1 MRILIIRHGEPNYTK
16 DSLTE
21 KGWREAELLA
31 DRLEKEK
38 IDAFYCSP
46 LGRAKD
52 TAGCTLKRLG
62 KEAVIYDW
70 LQEFYY
76 PIPNPE
82 KEGTRIAWDFMPG
95 FWTKKP
101 ELYDKDEWMH
111 APLFANSEIAAKQKM
126 VAENLDLLLARHGY
140 ERYGNYY
147 KVVNG
152 NKDTIAIFCHLGV
165 EFVMLSH
172 LLGVS
177 APVLWQG
184 CFVAPTSVTVL
195 KTEERVKGEAC
206 FRCKTIGDTGHLYAG
221 KEAPSESGFFQ
232 EVWVPGEK

>member
-1 MRILIIRHGEPNYTK
+1 MRILIIRHGDPNYAI

-38 IDAFYCSP
+38 IDYFYSSP

-52 TAGCTLKRLG
+52 TAGCTLKRVG
-62 KEAVIYDW
+62 KEAQVFDW

-76 PIPNPE
+76 PITDPLNPE
-82 KEGTRIAWDFMPG
+82 NTRIAWDFMPG
-95 FWTKKP
+95 YWTQK
-101 ELYDKDEWMH
+101 EQMYDKDNW
-111 APLFANSEIAAKQKM
+111 AKTDIFTGSQLAEKQQM
-126 VAENLDLLLARHGY
+126 VYENLDTLLAKHGY
-140 ERYGNYY
+140 VRKGRYYEVKERNT
-147 KVVNG
+147 
-152 NKDTIAIFCHLGV
+152 DTIAIFCHLGV

-195 KTEERVKGEAC
+195 TTEERVKGEAC
-206 FRCKTIGDTGHLYAG
+206 FRCKTIGDTGHLYIAG
-221 KEAPSESGFFQ
+221 EPASDSGFFQ
-232 EVWVPGEK
+232 EVWTEEK